1 MLFCSTHRANC
12 LKFKKMETIKRNI
25 PNFITCLN
33 LTSGFWGISAVL
45 HHQGEMAIFFVLLAL
60 VFDFFDGLIAR
71 WLKVTSPTG
80 RDLDSL
86 ADMVTFG
93 ILPGLMMYEMLD
105 FSWQFSQPDS
115 SLLPTY
121 TFKHNLIFIIPSL
134 SIFAILIPV
143 FSAIR
148 LARFNNDKEQSY
160 HFKGLPTPVAGIL
173 ITSLYFYFVKHKSIL
188 IKIRSETASDLEYL
202 YSDFGMS
209 IGRSLKSIVF
219 DHPWTLITVSVSIS
233 VLLVCNLKL
242 MAFKFKDF
250 SWKANRWKY
259 ILLILSMPLIIF
271 LGFASAP
278 IILILYIILSQIH
291 FRTNAHEI

>member
-1 MLFCSTHRANC
+1 MLFCSIHRTC
-12 LKFKKMETIKRNI
+12 LKLKKMETIKRNI

-33 LTSGFWGISAVL
+33 LTCGFLGISALL
-45 HHQGEMAIFFVLLAL
+45 HHQDEIAIFFVLLAL

-86 ADMVTFG
+86 ADVVTFG
-93 ILPGLMMYEMLD
+93 VLPGLMMYEMLD
-105 FSWQFSQPDS
+105 FSLQFSQPDS
-115 SLLPTY
+115 SLLPKH
-121 TFKHNLIFIIPSL
+121 FFNHNLIFTIPSISL
-134 SIFAILIPV
+134 FTILIPV

-173 ITSLYFYFVKHKSIL
+173 ITSLYFYFVKHRSHL
-188 IKIRSETASDLEYL
+188 IKIRSETG
-202 YSDFGMS
+202 SDFKYFYYDNMMDL
-209 IGRSLKSIVF
+209 LKSIIF
-219 DHPWTLITVSVSIS
+219 DHSWVLVTVSVFISI
-233 VLLVCNLKL
+233 LLVCNLKL

-250 SWKANRWKY
+250 SWKSNRWKY
-259 ILLILSMPLIIF
+259 ILLILSLPLIIF

-278 IILILYIILSQIH
+278 IILILYIILSLIH
-291 FRTNAHEI
+291 FRTNAYEI